1 MVVVVSTSGGTVV
14 VASVGDVDESDEAT
28 PDGSSDEQDN
38 KSEPIAARATE
49 RKILREVMVIHYN
62 CQ

>member
-28 PDGSSDEQDN
+28 PDGSFDEQDN

-49 RKILREVMVIHYN
+49 RKILREVMVVHYN